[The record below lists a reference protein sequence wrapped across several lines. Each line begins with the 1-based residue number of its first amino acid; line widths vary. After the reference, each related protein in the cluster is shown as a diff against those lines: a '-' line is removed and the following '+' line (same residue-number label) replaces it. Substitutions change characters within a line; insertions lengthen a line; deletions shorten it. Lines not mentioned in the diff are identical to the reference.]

1 MDAFNAWETI
11 SRMFDQEETRILSES
26 EIQMKEFDDA
36 KYRIEKQY
44 DFLEDM
50 LSLYNSNS
58 ENSLLLVRKKPIYTM
73 DLVEIDNILS
83 VNPFLNMKLSM
94 GLYAEFEEIRDNSI
108 HLVLGKELSITED
121 YDLSP
126 SIPAF
131 EGRSEDD
138 TRTDSEKYSP
148 LRLDSKKG
156 VTLLPF
162 LDRVFS
168 YVNGFSSDIGDAF
181 DIAFESVH
189 RESETFR
196 QIDSIADRYHSI
208 DSLDDVCLH
217 EGKVH
222 IKLSGDFSDRNK
234 FFKQYMPEGK
244 DAFNPVFFMKPK
256 DDRIAIAVTSPE
268 LIPVGNPLLVTA

>member
-11 SRMFDQEETRILSES
+11 SLMFNQEETKILSES

-44 DFLEDM
+44 NFLEDM
-50 LSLYNSNS
+50 LSLYNGNS
-58 ENSLLLVRKKPIYTM
+58 ENSLLFVRKKPIYTM

-83 VNPFLNMKLSM
+83 VNPFLNMTLSI
-94 GLYAEFEEIRDNSI
+94 GLYAEFEDIRDNSI

-131 EGRSEDD
+131 EGKPEDD

-168 YVNGFSSDIGDAF
+168 YINGFSSDIGEAF
-181 DIAFESVH
+181 DIAFEGV
-189 RESETFR
+189 RKESETFR
-196 QIDSIADRYHSI
+196 QINSIAERYHSI
-208 DSLDDVCLH
+208 DSLDDVYLH

-234 FFKQYMPEGK
+234 FFTKYMPEGK
-244 DAFNPVFFMKPK
+244 NAFNPVFFMKPE
-256 DDRIAIAVTSPE
+256 DNRIAIAVTSSE
-268 LIPVGNPLLVTA
+268 FIPVGNPLLVPA

>member
-1 MDAFNAWETI
+1 MDVFNAWETI

-138 TRTDSEKYSP
+138 IRTDSEKYSP
-148 LRLDSKKG
+148 LR
-156 VTLLPF
+156 
-162 LDRVFS
+162 
-168 YVNGFSSDIGDAF
+168 
-181 DIAFESVH
+181 
-189 RESETFR
+189 
-196 QIDSIADRYHSI
+196 
-208 DSLDDVCLH
+208 
-217 EGKVH
+217 
-222 IKLSGDFSDRNK
+222 
-234 FFKQYMPEGK
+234 
-244 DAFNPVFFMKPK
+244 
-256 DDRIAIAVTSPE
+256 
-268 LIPVGNPLLVTA
+268 